1 MIRNIPVTVNFK
13 TTEITDANHT
23 STLKGG
29 LLNNSTLSSLFTE
42 TTLTSGSKKT
52 NSYSGSVVT
61 NLNNNI
67 FTKTFT
73 ASSGSYYSFKPT
85 FEIKSKNEKFYT
97 VEESSNN
104 IVVNT
109 TGSIAGTKVSVKSTE
124 GILKGMVVSTQNN
137 STIADTNYVKVV
149 SIDGP
154 KQLTISSGSFSA
166 AAGSSLQF
174 KSSSSDGKLF
184 VKTFT
189 ISYNADVGR
198 SLLNNDIIDFKH
210 ATSSLPAANVN
221 SVLIDKFV
229 RDISINTLDIS
240 HNGEQR
246 TLQVLGDASAVFS
259 LTITKLGEAVG
270 SSSVADKTYDFTSE
284 TFTASSTT
292 LANQTIDS
300 TGVYSTDIIFPAITA
315 VDEYQFTITA
325 GSNTTLYSPV
335 FGESPSTPTFSIKQ
349 FPKTTVTI
357 TLASSEN
364 ASSYVNSGSNYG
376 VTNVT
381 STGSRNSSEAGDDF
395 IINWTVTATNVAGNA
410 LNIKRQPLV
419 IDFKGA
425 NGFVYRV
432 ADGAFSDTAT
442 IDVETTG
449 HSSIS
454 NKISYGTSGLV
465 AGMTLNNIAIS
476 SITDSNTIV
485 FASAQSSIANHENLF
500 FDNGGTK
507 VEFSNINVS
516 IQSTFAT
523 STATSNTTSTLTAVS
538 GSSLF
543 GLKTADT
550 AANKS
555 KLIGGFFTKA
565 DAETDTVL
573 EAFNPATGAATF
585 STAQNFQADTQLEF
599 NTSQTAVI
607 TATGRVVSYGDIDA
621 TITLELDNILN
632 LGTS

>member
-1 MIRNIPVTVNFK
+1 MTRNIPVTVNFK
-13 TTEITDANHT
+13 TTEITDANHA

-42 TTLTSGSKKT
+42 TTSTSGSKKT
-52 NSYSGSVVT
+52 NVYSGSVVT

-73 ASSGSYYSFKPT
+73 ASSGSYYSFIPT
-85 FEIKSKNEKFYT
+85 FEIKSKNENFYI

-104 IVVNT
+104 VVVNT
-109 TGSIAGTKVSVKSTE
+109 TGSISGTKVSVKSTE

-137 STIADTNYVKVV
+137 STIADTNYVKVI

-166 AAGSSLQF
+166 AVGSSLQF

-184 VKTFT
+184 VKTFN
-189 ISYNADVGR
+189 ISYNADAGS
-198 SLLNNDIIDFKH
+198 SLFDNDIIDFKH
-210 ATSSLPAANVN
+210 ATSSLPAANVS
-221 SVLIDKFV
+221 SVLVNKFI

-270 SSSVADKTYDFTSE
+270 SSSVADKTYDFTSN
-284 TFTASSTT
+284 TFTTSSTT

-300 TGVYSTDIIFPAITA
+300 TGVYSKEIIFPAITA

-335 FGESPSTPTFSIKQ
+335 FGESPTTPTFSIKQ

-357 TLASSEN
+357 TLVSSEN
-364 ASSYVNSGSNYG
+364 ASSYVDSGNNYG
-376 VTNVT
+376 AVNIT
-381 STGSRNSSEAGDDF
+381 STGARNSSEAGEEF
-395 IINWTVTATNVAGNA
+395 VINWTVKTTDVAGNA
-410 LNIKRQPLV
+410 FNIKRQPIDL
-419 IDFKGA
+419 DFKGS
-425 NGFVYRV
+425 NGLIYKI
-432 ADGAFSDTAT
+432 ADGAFSDVAT

-449 HSSIS
+449 HSSLS
-454 NKISYGTSGLV
+454 DKAGYGTSDLV
-465 AGMTLNNIAIS
+465 VGMTLNGIAIN
-476 SITDSNTIV
+476 SITDANTIV
-485 FASAQSSIANHENLF
+485 FASAQPNITNHQNLS

-507 VEFSNINVS
+507 VEFSSISVS
-516 IQSTFAT
+516 VQSTFVT
-523 STATSNTTSTLTAVS
+523 STATSNTSSTLTADS
-538 GSSLF
+538 NSSLF
-543 GLKTADT
+543 GLKTHDT
-550 AANKS
+550 AAFKS
-555 KLIGGFFTKA
+555 TLIGGFFTKT

-573 EAFNPATGAATF
+573 DAFNPATGAATF
-585 STAQNFQADTQLEF
+585 SVAQSFDASQQLEF
-599 NTSQTAVI
+599 NTSQAANI
-607 TATGRVVSYGDIDA
+607 TAIGRVISYGNVDA